1 MSIRRRIIVCFIFLL
16 PVFAMLA
23 GCGKDGRLAEHSG
36 TYYLERGEG
45 EHRRARTLELAG
57 DGSYSFEMVSVP
69 TGEVLEAGTGEW
81 MIVADRMRPGGR
93 AIILNPSPTNI
104 VRFEVKEDGNL
115 LETASDST
123 YEKQ

>member
-1 MSIRRRIIVCFIFLL
+1 MSVSRRITACLIFLL
-16 PVFAMLA
+16 PAFAALA
-23 GCGKDGRLAEHSG
+23 GCGVDGRLAEHSG

-69 TGEVLEAGTGEW
+69 AGEVLEAESGKW

-93 AIILNPSPTNI
+93 AIILDPSPTNI
-104 VRFEVKEDGNL
+104 VMFEVKEDGNL
-115 LETASDST
+115 LETASDWT

>member
-1 MSIRRRIIVCFIFLL
+1 MPVRRGIIVSFIFLM

-45 EHRRARTLELAG
+45 EHRRARTLEIAG

-69 TGEVLEAGTGEW
+69 TGEVLESGAGEW
-81 MIVADRMRPGGR
+81 MIVADRMRAGGR

-104 VRFEVKEDGNL
+104 VMLEIKKDGNL